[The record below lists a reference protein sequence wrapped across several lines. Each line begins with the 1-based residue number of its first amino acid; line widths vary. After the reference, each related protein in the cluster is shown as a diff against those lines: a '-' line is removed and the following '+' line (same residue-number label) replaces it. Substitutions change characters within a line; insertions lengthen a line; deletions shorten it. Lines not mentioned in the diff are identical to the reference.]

1 MSEAEGQEAEGQEAE
16 AEGQEA
22 EAEGQEAEGH
32 QAKRQL
38 SDAEL
43 RERLEQEL
51 KRLKVSDVL
60 LQSCYTISSLGYGK
74 MTASPEERDLE
85 QARLAIDALRALTP
99 LLEGTLPAELT
110 RDLSQVTANMQLAYA
125 KAVSEQGGEPKPDG
139 DG

>member
-1 MSEAEGQEAEGQEAE
+1 MSEAEGQQPESQEPESQESESQEPKGQ
-16 AEGQEA
+16 
-22 EAEGQEAEGH
+22 
-32 QAKRQL
+32 QAGRRL

-43 RERLEQEL
+43 QERLEQEL

-74 MTASPEERDLE
+74 MTAPPEERDLE

-125 KAVSEQGGEPKPDG
+125 KAVSEGGEPKPGG

>member
-1 MSEAEGQEAEGQEAE
+1 VSEAEGEKAEAQEAEGQEAEGQEAKRQQ
-16 AEGQEA
+16 AE
-22 EAEGQEAEGH
+22 
-32 QAKRQL
+32 RQL

-74 MTASPEERDLE
+74 MAAPPEERDLE
-85 QARLAIDALRALTP
+85 QARLAIDALKALTP
-99 LLEGTLPAELT
+99 LLEGALPAELT

>member
-1 MSEAEGQEAEGQEAE
+1 VSEAEGEKAEAQEAEGREAE
-16 AEGQEA
+16 RQQAERQQA
-22 EAEGQEAEGH
+22 E
-32 QAKRQL
+32 RQL

-74 MTASPEERDLE
+74 MTAPPEERDLE
-85 QARLAIDALRALTP
+85 EARLAIDALRALTP
-99 LLEGTLPAELT
+99 LLEGALPAELT

-125 KAVSEQGGEPKPDG
+125 KAVSEQAGEPKPDG

>member
-16 AEGQEA
+16 GQ
-22 EAEGQEAEGH
+22 EAEGQEAAGP
-32 QAKRQL
+32 QAERQL

-43 RERLEQEL
+43 QERLEQEL

-74 MTASPEERDLE
+74 MTAPPEERDLE

-99 LLEGTLPAELT
+99 LLEGMLPAELT

-125 KAVSEQGGEPKPDG
+125 KAVSEQEGEPKPDG

>member
-1 MSEAEGQEAEGQEAE
+1 VSEAEGQEPEGEEREGQEAE
-16 AEGQEA
+16 
-22 EAEGQEAEGH
+22 
-32 QAKRQL
+32 RQL

-43 RERLEQEL
+43 QERLEQEL

-74 MTASPEERDLE
+74 MTAPPEERDLE

-125 KAVSEQGGEPKPDG
+125 KAVSEGGEPKPDG